1 MRYDDLSDR
10 GRHFDAARLIE
21 QVLKRKKWP
30 RSTPERKSEQ
40 ALSQAKRGLDT
51 KIPGTATRPLDISPA
66 TPQAYGPEP
75 TMGRPGH
82 EIDTEPVL
90 DVRPTARESALRADL
105 SV

>member
-51 KIPGTATRPLDISPA
+51 KIPGTATRPARHLASDA
-66 TPQAYGPEP
+66 TSLRTGAENGQ
-75 TMGRPGH
+75 TRPRNRH
-82 EIDTEPVL
+82 
-90 DVRPTARESALRADL
+90 
-105 SV
+105 